1 MCGVFDIVDDTL
13 VIADD
18 LGGASLRPT
27 QLPSNVKNIDGS
39 IEGNDEKKEESDS
52 EIGNQE
58 EGVVETREDSSET
71 ENVESKKNEGDVES
85 KEEDVESKEEGVESK
100 EEGVEN
106 KDDKEGVEDKEDAE
120 SKEAMNVEEEGKE
133 EQEEEKKKKPE
144 TEIQA
149 SENVKTGGLPGK
161 KKRKNVYF
169 ANVVNKHRRRRR
181 GSRSRYDSK
190 STSESTADSADS
202 ADSAEL
208 ENDNSTSPANSFF
221 KIPKKPMAL
230 RKLSRY
236 LRLLEPNEN
245 VLSNHT
251 YELVLFTTADSQV
264 ECQSTTR

>member
-1 MCGVFDIVDDTL
+1 M
-13 VIADD
+13 
-18 LGGASLRPT
+18 RPT
-27 QLPSNVKNIDGS
+27 QLPSSVKNIDGS

-85 KEEDVESKEEGVESK
+85 KKNEGDVESKKNEGGVESK

-120 SKEAMNVEEEGKE
+120 SKEAMNVEEEGK
-133 EQEEEKKKKPE
+133 EEEKKKKPE

-181 GSRSRYDSK
+181 GSRSIYDSK
-190 STSESTADSADS
+190 STSESTANSTDST
-202 ADSAEL
+202 DSAEL
-208 ENDNSTSPANSFF
+208 ENENSTSPANSFF

-264 ECQSTTR
+264 ERRSTMR

>member
-27 QLPSNVKNIDGS
+27 QLPSNVKNIDGN
-39 IEGNDEKKEESDS
+39 IEGNDEKKEESDF

-85 KEEDVESKEEGVESK
+85 KEE
-100 EEGVEN
+100 GVEN
-106 KDDKEGVEDKEDAE
+106 KEDVENKDGKEGVEDKEDAE
-120 SKEAMNVEEEGKE
+120 SKEAMNVEKEGKE

-149 SENVKTGGLPGK
+149 SENVKTGRLPGK

-190 STSESTADSADS
+190 STSESTDDSADS

-236 LRLLEPNEN
+236 LHLLEPNEN

-264 ECQSTTR
+264 ERQSTMR

>member
-1 MCGVFDIVDDTL
+1 M
-13 VIADD
+13 
-18 LGGASLRPT
+18 RPT
-27 QLPSNVKNIDGS
+27 QLPSSVKNIDGS

-71 ENVESKKNEGDVES
+71 ENVESKKNEG
-85 KEEDVESKEEGVESK
+85 GVESK

-120 SKEAMNVEEEGKE
+120 SKEAMNVEKEGKE

-190 STSESTADSADS
+190 STSESTDDSANS

-236 LRLLEPNEN
+236 LHLLEPNEN

-264 ECQSTTR
+264 ERQSTMR

>member
-13 VIADD
+13 VIVDD
-18 LGGASLRPT
+18 LGGVSLRPT

-85 KEEDVESKEEGVESK
+85 KEE
-100 EEGVEN
+100 GVEN
-106 KDDKEGVEDKEDAE
+106 KEDVENKDGKEGVEDKEDAE
-120 SKEAMNVEEEGKE
+120 SKEAMNVEKEGKE

-190 STSESTADSADS
+190 STSESTDDSADS

-236 LRLLEPNEN
+236 LHLLEPNEN

-264 ECQSTTR
+264 ERQSTMR

>member
-1 MCGVFDIVDDTL
+1 M
-13 VIADD
+13 
-18 LGGASLRPT
+18 RPT
-27 QLPSNVKNIDGS
+27 QLPSSVKNIDGS
-39 IEGNDEKKEESDS
+39 NEKKEESDS

-71 ENVESKKNEGDVES
+71 ENVESEERNKNEGGVEC
-85 KEEDVESKEEGVESK
+85 KEEGAERK

-106 KDDKEGVEDKEDAE
+106 KDDKKGVEDKEDAE

-133 EQEEEKKKKPE
+133 EEKKKPE

-190 STSESTADSADS
+190 STSESTTDSADS
-202 ADSAEL
+202 ADTAEL
-208 ENDNSTSPANSFF
+208 ENENSTSPANSFF

-264 ECQSTTR
+264 ERRSTMR

>member
-27 QLPSNVKNIDGS
+27 QLPSNVKN

-71 ENVESKKNEGDVES
+71 ENVESEERNKNEGGVEN
-85 KEEDVESKEEGVESK
+85 KEGVESK

-120 SKEAMNVEEEGKE
+120 SKEAMNVEKEGKE

-236 LRLLEPNEN
+236 LHLLEPNEN

-264 ECQSTTR
+264 ERQSTMR